1 MEFSGSND
9 TSDCANWCRANL
21 EYNMCEDERIVA
33 ILGNRKE
40 LLEETLRSH
49 RVAVALNPDNT
60 DVLFNTGQVLTSLAE
75 ALLESGTQ
83 ETARVP
89 ARALLEEAVDVLTKC
104 LGSQQ
109 QEYEQ
114 IQAEMARANV
124 QQDSEDLNNAV
135 DRSAGVERGSAGVEG
150 SAVQASAVN
159 AYDAMQTSSTSSE
172 APGEWA
178 TVIEPLTPESILE
191 TCTAQLGA
199 LTTLLG
205 LYDPSELSL
214 LSTRAQSGLETVNT
228 RIPTLV
234 TLIQTSP
241 FKARDEDHAPGPV
254 LSIGSPATTEDAES
268 SPKDDTL
275 LAAANFQASIAEA
288 TYRSKQTTPAAY
300 ASQIEQLFK
309 PLIDSFLQANPNE
322 MDIGLVN
329 TFSAYADA
337 LMDLASALSNTTS
350 ISSPTPLTDLPDTQW
365 TALLQ
370 AQTTLTRLSSPPA
383 NTILSARRL
392 ADVFLAR
399 GDTDLFRFRLSLAD
413 SAKPAWQKSRPVL
426 IANAGVFYRGARSYA
441 EKAGAAETART
452 ADAKAIVAGVLKEGA
467 AALLGSKGKGG
478 EVRRV
483 LEGMVEEGIV
493 SREDAEGVLLRIE
506 ENEK

>member
-9 TSDCANWCRANL
+9 TSDGADWCRANL

-33 ILGNRKE
+33 ILGDRKE

-89 ARALLEEAVDVLTKC
+89 ARALLEEAVDVLTRC

-109 QEYEQ
+109 QDYEQ

-135 DRSAGVERGSAGVEG
+135 DRSAGVEG

-172 APGEWA
+172 ASGEWA

-268 SPKDDTL
+268 SPKDDAL

-309 PLIDSFLQANPNE
+309 PLIDSFPQANPNE

-329 TFSAYADA
+329 TLSAYADA
-337 LMDLASALSNTTS
+337 LMDFASALSNTTS

-399 GDTDLFRFRLSLAD
+399 GDTDLFRFHLSLVD

-441 EKAGAAETART
+441 EKAGAAETARM

-467 AALLGSKGKGG
+467 AGLTGSKGMSG

-493 SREDAEGVLLRIE
+493 SREDAEGVLSQSMDSGT
-506 ENEK
+506 